1 MATSYKTPG
10 VYVEEIPKLPPS
22 VAQVET
28 AIPAFI
34 GYTEKA
40 EKLGENIQGKPTRI
54 TSLVEFESMFGGA
67 YAFVPGDIKVLLDE
81 ANNFAVKSVGYA
93 AKVFY
98 LYDSM
103 RLFFE
108 NGGGDCYV
116 VSVGSYAGA
125 TFDAGGQLASVAALR
140 AGLDEVEK
148 YDEPTILVVPDA
160 VSLKPDEFYPLQQ
173 AALAQCAKLGDRVA
187 VFDLQENKEATWDGA
202 YKKFRDKI
210 GISNLKYGAAY
221 TPWVYSSFAGQVP
234 YSLIRNTGTVHAVR
248 NAADSADLDLA
259 MLTSNP
265 ALNALVASVN
275 VATDDQAIVK
285 ADAAALQAGFK
296 SLSDRY
302 AKLKGDVLTAVAG
315 GATTTAFDALADFV
329 RSVADAFP
337 AWRSSGSAKKFLN
350 PDLANTLD
358 TAAKDST
365 NGLRKFVKDLIAWEK
380 NTGVDALLSGAI
392 HDYTAY
398 QSLPAAGADSWLGVA
413 DLTQG
418 DPANI
423 PALATDF
430 GATGTDA
437 EKRAATLAAIGAL
450 DPIFSGLAAFFSSVA
465 SAAGTYQTLAQ
476 DALYNNH
483 PVVSNIVKSIKKQL
497 SKLPPTA
504 AVAGIYARVD
514 NARGVWKA
522 PANESLNS
530 VIGPVAQITAEQQG
544 NLNVDAVAG
553 KSINVIRAFTGK
565 GTLVWGART
574 LAGNDNEWRYVN
586 VRRFFNMVEESS
598 KKSTEPF
605 VFETND
611 ANTWV
616 KVQGMLENFLTV
628 LWRQGAL
635 QGAKP
640 EHAFYVAVGLGK
652 TMTSLDILEGRMI
665 VEIGMAVV
673 RPAEFIILRFSHKLA
688 ES

>member
-40 EKLGENIQGKPTRI
+40 EKNGEDIQGKPTRI
-54 TSLVEFESMFGGA
+54 ASLVEFESLFGGA
-67 YAFVPGDIKVLLDE
+67 YVFAPGDIKVQLDE
-81 ANNFAVKSVGYA
+81 ANNFSVKSVSFSS
-93 AKVFY
+93 KVFY
-98 LYDSM
+98 LFDSM
-103 RLFFE
+103 RIFFE
-108 NGGGDCYV
+108 NGGGACYV
-116 VSVGSYAGA
+116 VSVGSYAA
-125 TFDAGGQLASVAALR
+125 ASFSSGGQLANSTALR
-140 AGLDEVEK
+140 AGLDEVAK
-148 YDEPTILVVPDA
+148 YDEPTILVIPDA
-160 VSLKPDEFYPLQQ
+160 VSLSGDEFYPLQQ
-173 AALAQCAKLGDRVA
+173 AALAQCSKLGDRVA
-187 VFDLQENKEATWDGA
+187 VLDLQENKETNWDDA
-202 YKKFRDKI
+202 HTKFRDRI
-210 GISNLKYGAAY
+210 GIANLKYGAAY
-221 TPWVYSSFAGQVP
+221 APWIYTSFSRSVA
-234 YSLIRNTGTVHAVR
+234 YALIRNTATVHAIR
-248 NAADSADLDLA
+248 NAADSADLDLS
-259 MLTSNP
+259 MLTTNP
-265 ALNALVASVN
+265 ALNALVGAVN
-275 VATDDQAIVK
+275 TSTDDLAILK
-285 ADAAALQAGFK
+285 ADASTLQGSFK
-296 SLSDRY
+296 TLPDRY
-302 AKLKGDVLTAVAG
+302 GKLKGDVLSAVAG
-315 GATTTAFDALADFV
+315 APTAAAFDALAAFV
-329 RSVADAFP
+329 RSLADVFP
-337 AWRSSGSAKKFLN
+337 TWKAPGSAKKFLN
-350 PDLANTLD
+350 PGLEKTLD
-358 TAAKDST
+358 AAAKDSVS
-365 NGLRKFVKDLIAWEK
+365 GLRKLVKDLIAWEK
-380 NTGVDALLSGAI
+380 NTDVDALLTGAM
-392 HDYTAY
+392 HDYSAY
-398 QSLPAAGADSWLGVA
+398 QNFPAAGTNSWLGVTDITLSDA
-413 DLTQG
+413 
-418 DPANI
+418 ANI
-423 PALATDF
+423 PPLATDF
-430 GATGTDA
+430 GPTVSDS
-437 EKRAATLAAIGAL
+437 ERRSATLAAIGAL
-450 DPIFSGLAAFFSSVA
+450 DPIFAGMAAFFSSI
-465 SAAGTYQTLAQ
+465 SAAAATYQTLAQ

-483 PVVSNIVKSIKKQL
+483 PVVSNIVKSIEKQL
-497 SKLPPTA
+497 SKLPPSGA
-504 AVAGIYARVD
+504 MAGIYARVD

-530 VIGPVAQITAEQQG
+530 VLGPVVQITAEQQAG
-544 NLNVDAVAG
+544 LNIDPVAG
-553 KSINVIRAFTGK
+553 KSINAIRTFTGK

-665 VEIGMAVV
+665 VEIGLAAV